1 MMQGPP
7 SNAHPAS
14 QKMGHEDNVH
24 GRAGNDYY
32 HNFNQE
38 MLLYKS
44 LHRAQQVMKKCV
56 DAKRSLAD
64 FRVGDTVFAKLQPY
78 QQHSVPL
85 HQNQML
91 EFREIANGA
100 DSVMQR
106 LTKEETSNLVAAILR
121 RSCL

>member
-1 MMQGPP
+1 MKLLLTLPLLVLQ
-7 SNAHPAS
+7 SNS
-14 QKMGHEDNVH
+14 LNL
-24 GRAGNDYY
+24 
-32 HNFNQE
+32 NFDAAADE
-38 MLLYKS
+38 GFGKDFSKS

-78 QQHSVPL
+78 QQHYVPL